1 MSQRQDLVDGVHL
14 QSLRYEDLLRYH
26 LNNTPVSSIFR
37 SSQVL
42 GTTRAL
48 RSTLSKPEN
57 YSPGEINL
65 PHTYI
70 YDIMYRVHVLF
81 SLEQGTGNLS
91 KINSFY
97 VESG

>member
-14 QSLRYEDLLRYH
+14 QSLRYEDVLRYY

-37 SSQVL
+37 SSQVY

-48 RSTLSKPEN
+48 RSTHSKPEN
-57 YSPGEINL
+57 YSPGEISL

-70 YDIMYRVHVLF
+70 YDIMYGVHVLF

-91 KINSFY
+91 KINSY